1 MTWPTK
7 EEIQPPETGRT
18 SHYTGAFS
26 EEIYPKRA
34 TSFWHLVVP
43 QMNPQR
49 HILLAPFWYTQK
61 EMPKEYNIL
70 TWPHNLFFFLPVYLC
85 SAKHRESLFLATFS
99 SAPPPSHPVVVQ
111 GAASQKARMSPQRS
125 FRITPALETSM
136 PASITD
142 TTHTK
147 QLSLPPKLCISGI
160 RAVGSRM
167 MENGGQGQDRDWPCS
182 KTRCSI
188 SAWNVF
194 RIRQYRVF

>member
-125 FRITPALETSM
+125 FQDNTSTWNINACINHRHNSHKTAEPTPQTVHLG
-136 PASITD
+136 
-142 TTHTK
+142 H
-147 QLSLPPKLCISGI
+147 
-160 RAVGSRM
+160 
-167 MENGGQGQDRDWPCS
+167 
-182 KTRCSI
+182 
-188 SAWNVF
+188 
-194 RIRQYRVF
+194 